1 VANPAIQVHISLTLR
16 MSHEFTK
23 YVHAPTEQRE
33 FKIEFAE
40 PAIKVQ
46 VSQEMHVSYELHMS
60 CKLHMTHELTDHI
73 HVPKIQRGFETD
85 IAEPAI
91 QIQVSHEMN
100 TSHELYTHRHTEK
113 PTRFGNRSCRASDR
127 DTRESRN
134 THESRTHKL
143 YTHSEKAARL

>member
-1 VANPAIQVHISLTLR
+1 
-16 MSHEFTK
+16 
-23 YVHAPTEQRE
+23 
-33 FKIEFAE
+33 
-40 PAIKVQ
+40 
-46 VSQEMHVSYELHMS
+46 MHVSYELHMS

-113 PTRFGNRSCRASDR
+113 
-127 DTRESRN
+127 
-134 THESRTHKL
+134 THEIWK
-143 YTHSEKAARL
+143 

>member
-60 CKLHMTHELTDHI
+60 YELHL
-73 HVPKIQRGFETD
+73 
-85 IAEPAI
+85 
-91 QIQVSHEMN
+91 SHEFIEYI
-100 TSHELYTHRHTEK
+100 H
-113 PTRFGNRSCRASDR
+113 D
-127 DTRESRN
+127 
-134 THESRTHKL
+134 SRT
-143 YTHSEKAARL
+143 ENAARI